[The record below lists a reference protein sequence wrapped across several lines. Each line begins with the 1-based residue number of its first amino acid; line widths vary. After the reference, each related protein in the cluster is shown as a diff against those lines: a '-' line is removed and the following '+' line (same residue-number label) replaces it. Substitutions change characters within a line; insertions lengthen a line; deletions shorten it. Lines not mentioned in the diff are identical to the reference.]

1 MATPPLNKDVKE
13 VIKEISKAPFGRA
26 SKPDK
31 SKPMLTL
38 AETQETKE
46 AAKKVSPVTVK
57 KKAAKLTAKE
67 KDKAIKQIAKERGI
81 SYNQAK
87 EALRTE
93 LSRAPNPIIKQQ
105 PLQYKN
111 TEKVSGGNEGKG
123 TPIGDAKDIK
133 MRSVANFAIVE
144 LEDTK
149 RQSLGGMSNIIDKSK
164 SSSETTLREVGPV
177 PKDADLRGKTIVL
190 ARNGKLV
197 NKPLRPETI
206 DQITKAVKAG
216 ARFVVGDMPG
226 VDSKFVKLLNELK
239 ADYTVYHTGDKPRF
253 AQEEVVISRKPTS
266 IKQPTVILPKGIPF
280 RSEIEDVAPRA
291 VSYKGKTIYLTPGQ
305 IKAMGL
311 VVDYPESTFVG
322 GEVKPKTQYERI
334 TGISPL
340 SREIKDVESVKAE
353 TRLRAEAA
361 KDWSNQARAAALNPQ
376 VRNPAD
382 ALAKGKVS
390 PDSSKA
396 VAFAE
401 ELANKLYDKEYKLL
415 TSKERARVQKEI
427 TIITAEDNRNKQ
439 KVTRSVVGAQ
449 MDEQKVVRS
458 EVKRYKYKGSTPPI
472 VPKIPALKIIGPLGY
487 IGMAAEMF
495 FSYKLMLQQDA
506 ERRQQEAMN

>member
-13 VIKEISKAPFGRA
+13 VIKEISKAPFGKA

-31 SKPMLTL
+31 SRPMLTL
-38 AETQETKE
+38 AETEKTKE

-57 KKAAKLTAKE
+57 KKGANLTPAE

-87 EALRTE
+87 EALRKE
-93 LSRAPNPIIKQQ
+93 LTVAPKA
-105 PLQYKN
+105 
-111 TEKVSGGNEGKG
+111 
-123 TPIGDAKDIK
+123 TP
-133 MRSVANFAIVE
+133 V
-144 LEDTK
+144 
-149 RQSLGGMSNIIDKSK
+149 
-164 SSSETTLREVGPV
+164 
-177 PKDADLRGKTIVL
+177 
-190 ARNGKLV
+190 
-197 NKPLRPETI
+197 
-206 DQITKAVKAG
+206 
-216 ARFVVGDMPG
+216 
-226 VDSKFVKLLNELK
+226 
-239 ADYTVYHTGDKPRF
+239 
-253 AQEEVVISRKPTS
+253 
-266 IKQPTVILPKGIPF
+266 KQPTVILPKGIPF
-280 RSEIEDVAPRA
+280 RPEIEDVAPRA

-361 KDWSNQARAAALNPQ
+361 KDWSNQARAAATNPQ
-376 VRNPAD
+376 VRNPAE
-382 ALAKGKVS
+382 ALGKAT
-390 PDSSKA
+390 PDSAKA
-396 VAFAE
+396 EAYAE
-401 ELANKLYDKEYKLL
+401 RLFQKAYKELLPN
-415 TSKERARVQKEI
+415 ERKSI
-427 TIITAEDNRNKQ
+427 KIIIEEENRKAQ
-439 KVTRSVVGAQ
+439 KVTRSTVGAK
-449 MDEQKVVRS
+449 MDEQKVVRPG
-458 EVKRYKYKGSTPPI
+458 VKRYRYKGSTPPI
-472 VPKIPALKIIGPLGY
+472 VPKIPIPKIIGPLGF

>member
-1 MATPPLNKDVKE
+1 MATDIRIGIRWLRPPLNKDVKE
-13 VIKEISKAPFGRA
+13 VIKEISKAPFGKA

-31 SKPMLTL
+31 SRPMLTL
-38 AETQETKE
+38 AETEKTKE

-57 KKAAKLTAKE
+57 KKAANLTAAE

-111 TEKVSGGNEGKG
+111 TEKVSGGNGGKG

-144 LEDTK
+144 LENTR

-190 ARNGKLV
+190 ARNGKLA

-226 VDSKFVKLLNELK
+226 VDSKFVKLLNDLK
-239 ADYTVYHTGDKPRF
+239 ANYTVYHTGDKPRF

-311 VVDYPESTFVG
+311 VADYPESTFVG
-322 GEVKPKTQYERI
+322 GEVKPKTQYEKI
-334 TGISPL
+334 TGMSPL
-340 SREIKDVESVKAE
+340 SRQIKDVESVKEE

-361 KDWSNQARAAALNPQ
+361 KDWSDQARAAATNPE
-376 VRNPAD
+376 VRNPAE
-382 ALAKGKVS
+382 ALGKAT
-390 PDSSKA
+390 PDSAKA
-396 VAFAE
+396 EAYAE
-401 ELANKLYDKEYKLL
+401 RLFQKAYKEL
-415 TSKERARVQKEI
+415 SPKERKDI
-427 TIITAEDNRNKQ
+427 KIIIEEENRKAQ
-439 KVTRSVVGAQ
+439 KVTRSTVGAK
-449 MDEQKVVRS
+449 MDEQKVVRPG
-458 EVKRYKYKGSTPPI
+458 VKRYRYKGSTPPI
-472 VPKIPALKIIGPLGY
+472 VPKIPIPKIIGPLGF

-495 FSYKLMLQQDA
+495 FSYKLMA
-506 ERRQQEAMN
+506 QQEQQRLLQETMN